1 MSPVPASAIT
11 IADGEITIDAELLA
25 PKLGLSAEA
34 LKAEMRKGNVSS
46 VAETGIDEDAGRTR
60 VTFRYRTR
68 AWTVVVD
75 PDGTLRDRLSFML
88 VESIA
93 PAAKAPPANTNS
105 SLIRSPHSSTE
116 PSIYLTFEPS
126 NCVSTPSASGVLVD
140 AGLGDAGDD
149 ALAHLGLQRFGRQ
162 TELGRG
168 QLGIDGDL
176 AVRDGDR

>member
-68 AWTVVVD
+68 TLIVVVE
-75 PDGTLRDRLSFML
+75 PDGT
-88 VESIA
+88 
-93 PAAKAPPANTNS
+93 
-105 SLIRSPHSSTE
+105 
-116 PSIYLTFEPS
+116 
-126 NCVSTPSASGVLVD
+126 VLEKS
-140 AGLGDAGDD
+140 
-149 ALAHLGLQRFGRQ
+149 R
-162 TELGRG
+162 
-168 QLGIDGDL
+168 
-176 AVRDGDR
+176 